1 MCFLVSGFCCV
12 VVLSFRCF
20 WWLIG
25 RHVQTWATMI
35 SRHGYR
41 FCSTCRHGQP
51 VCITCRHGQ
60 PVCRTRQ
67 LGCANACVSGALVR
81 CAVCRRCAARAG
93 RTGQARNGSGRLTWG
108 RVPRGPC
115 PEDPIFRKVPRSFLT
130 FIGIPTDVAWPGG
143 LFTRIPSFYCTAGK
157 WYTVRVFVLETAPP
171 EPTKLKGTYKTRHET
186 LRC

>member
-1 MCFLVSGFCCV
+1 MFFLVSGFCCI
-12 VVLSFRCF
+12 VVLSFCCF

-25 RHVQTWATMI
+25 RHVQTWATKI
-35 SRHGYR
+35 FRHGYR

-51 VCITCRHGQ
+51 VCVTCRHGQ

-81 CAVCRRCAARAG
+81 CAVCRRCAARAE

-115 PEDPIFRKVPRSFLT
+115 PEDPIFRKVPRSFFADTVSMEVARADRPEEQRTGQGSTRREHAASRLACESARGT
-130 FIGIPTDVAWPGG
+130 HQLLDQGHPGRHTD
-143 LFTRIPSFYCTAGK
+143 
-157 WYTVRVFVLETAPP
+157 
-171 EPTKLKGTYKTRHET
+171 
-186 LRC
+186 